1 VKIAMGKNGQCAE
14 NVVNLIAT
22 IVDADVMPN
31 GPKKLSE
38 IIGGLVLIEFS
49 RKGTPLNHQ

>member
-1 VKIAMGKNGQCAE
+1 MKIAMRKNGRCAE

-22 IVDADVMPN
+22 IVDVDVMPN

-38 IIGGLVLIEFS
+38 IIGGLV
-49 RKGTPLNHQ
+49 